1 MIPKMEQTNLP
12 INSHRE
18 VILAALKEHDCIIVI
33 GETGSGK
40 TTALPRIVREAG
52 FEKVCVTQPR
62 RVAAIAAARRV
73 AEELGSRVGEQVGYN
88 VRFEHMTSS
97 DTVITFATDGVLL
110 RQAVGAPSLRMFDA
124 LVLDEAH
131 ERSLNTDVLF
141 ALAKRVLANRRRCRE
156 AAAAAAHS
164 SSKADANFTTSA
176 EGGLQR
182 VVVASATLNAAKLS
196 SYFFD
201 APVLHVE
208 GRCFPVSIMRECHR
222 VQPAGRAP
230 C

>member
-1 MIPKMEQTNLP
+1 MKPANLP
-12 INSHRE
+12 INRHRE
-18 VILAALKEHDCIIVI
+18 AILGALAEHDCIIVV

-73 AEELGSRVGEQVGYN
+73 AEELGGRVGEQVGYN
-88 VRFEHMTSS
+88 VRFEHATSL

-110 RQAVGAPSLRMFDA
+110 RQAVGTPSLRMFDA
-124 LVLDEAH
+124 LILDEAH

-141 ALAKRVLANRRRCRE
+141 ALAKRVLANRRRCR
-156 AAAAAAHS
+156 AS
-164 SSKADANFTTSA
+164 SSNASSSDADASFATSA
-176 EGGLQR
+176 EGGLR
-182 VVVASATLNAAKLS
+182 RIVVASATLNAAKLS

-208 GRCFPVSIMRECHR
+208 GRCFPGTRN
-222 VQPAGRAP
+222 
-230 C
+230 